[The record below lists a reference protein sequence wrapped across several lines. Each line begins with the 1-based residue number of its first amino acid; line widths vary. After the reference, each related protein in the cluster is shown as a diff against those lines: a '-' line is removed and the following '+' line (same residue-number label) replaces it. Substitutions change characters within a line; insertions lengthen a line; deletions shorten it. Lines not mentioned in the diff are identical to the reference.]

1 MEIIKIVLSV
11 FVCTGFWSFLT
22 EVYRNNKDK
31 QTPQDKMILAIG
43 RDKLLT
49 LAKKYIEQSYIPDD
63 EYEAF
68 DKLFE
73 AYIGMNGNSTV
84 KALGERALKLP
95 LKDMTEVNE

>member
-22 EVYRNNKDK
+22 EVYRNNKEK

-43 RDKLLT
+43 RDKLLS
-49 LAKKYIEQSYIPDD
+49 LSKKYIEQGFIPDD
-63 EYEAF
+63 EFEAF

-73 AYIGMNGNSTV
+73 AYIGMKGNSTV

-95 LKDMTEVNE
+95 LKDMVKE